1 VKMRLLIAGAV
12 AIGSL
17 GLAAC
22 GDDDDDGGK
31 ADDNGGGGA
40 PSGDTVDYDITGIQY
55 TDLSAPAGG
64 TIKITNDS
72 GVAHT
77 FSADDESVFEDQI
90 PADGSTDVKAPDEAG
105 DYPFHCDIH
114 PSMKATLTV
123 TG

>member
-1 VKMRLLIAGAV
+1 MKTRLLIAGAI

-31 ADDNGGGGA
+31 ADNGGNT
-40 PSGDTVDYDITGIQY
+40 PSGDTVDYEITGLSY
-55 TDLSAPAGG
+55 TDLTAPAGG
-64 TIKITNDS
+64 DIKITNSS

-77 FSADDESVFEDQI
+77 FSADDEEIFEEDVA
-90 PADGSTDVKAPDEAG
+90 ADGTTDVTAPDKAG
-105 DYPFHCDIH
+105 KYPFHCDIH

>member
-1 VKMRLLIAGAV
+1 MKTRLLIAGAV

-17 GLAAC
+17 GLVAC

-31 ADDNGGGGA
+31 ADNGGGGA
-40 PSGDTVDYDITGIQY
+40 PSGDSVDYEITGLSY
-55 TDLSAPAGG
+55 TDLTAPAGG

-77 FSADDESVFEDQI
+77 FDSDEEGVIESDVA
-90 PADGSTDVKAPDEAG
+90 ADGETDVQAPDEAG
-105 DYPFHCDIH
+105 TYPFHCDIH

-123 TG
+123 EG